1 MSLTPGTRLG
11 VYEVTAK
18 IGEGGMGE
26 VYQARDTTLDRDVAL
41 KVLPEAF
48 TADPDRLARFR
59 REAKVLASLNHP
71 NIGSIYGLEAA
82 GNTQALVLELIEG
95 PTLADRIAE
104 GPIRVDEALAI
115 AKQIAEALEA
125 AHEQGIVHRD
135 LKPANVKVKADG
147 TVKVLDFGLAKA
159 VASDTSGGSSTTSA
173 TISLTASATQMGM
186 VIGTAAYMAPEQAKG
201 QVVDHRADLW
211 AFGVVLLEMLT
222 GQQVFRGP
230 TVSESLARV
239 LERRPDLDALPS
251 DLPPMVR
258 RLLRRCLTKDRR
270 GRLQHA
276 GDARV
281 DLTEAVSDPGSDAI
295 VVPGAPRPGRHRVWQ
310 MSALIVMAV
319 ATAYVAGRW
328 TGDLESSSD
337 EFRRFALPLD
347 MEQRSF
353 RAGSSRNFGI
363 SPAGDV
369 VVFAVDPTR
378 GDPLYRRDLD
388 SVDTVAIPGTERGEA
403 PFFSPD
409 GRWVGFYVTTEATLK
424 RVSLSGGEPEPVAR
438 SASNL
443 LGASWGPDDMV
454 VFATGSTP
462 GLMRVPASGG
472 VPEPITTMADSQ
484 GRHGYPHHLPVGN
497 RLLFTIDD
505 VAGDLPMIAAVSV
518 DGGDPVELGIRGRE
532 PRYLSVGSA
541 GYLVYGQ
548 VEGLVAVPFD
558 PETLVVGGVPVS
570 VLAPVQ
576 IGNTAVHAT
585 FTTDGAAVF
594 LEPTI
599 EEQLRPMWVV
609 RDGSSSFVRGVEPGF
624 YREASLSVDGRL
636 VALSGLDVPLRI
648 QNLDTDELF
657 DVDSRGA
664 IYSRWAPDGTAV
676 AFSSNRTG
684 RFQMYTADISGS
696 GGAVPLTETDKATLV
711 GSWSRDGA
719 TVFFYDVDPQT
730 GRDIYAYDLD
740 DGRVT
745 PLLVTAADERAPM
758 VSPDGSFLAYLSDA
772 SGRFEVYVSS
782 LPGLEVTRQVSRDGG
797 TEPNWSAAGDELFY
811 RSDAGAMVAVPFRSA
826 PELSIGR
833 PLELFRDE
841 FLREEFGNTSYA
853 VTPDGRFMML
863 SAGEVS
869 ARGVQLQVALGFAD
883 ELHRLV
889 SEQQ

>member
-1 MSLTPGTRLG
+1 MSLNPGTRLG

-48 TADPDRLARFR
+48 TADPDRLARFQ

-71 NIGSIYGLEAA
+71 NIGAIYGLEAA
-82 GNTQALVLELIEG
+82 GDTQALVLELIEG

-104 GPIRVDEALAI
+104 GPIPVDEALTI
-115 AKQIAEALEA
+115 ARQIAEALEA

-135 LKPANVKVKADG
+135 LKPANVKVRPDG

-159 VASDTSGGSSTTSA
+159 ATAEASGTSGSESPTM
-173 TISLTASATQMGM
+173 SLTAATQMGM

-222 GQQVFRGP
+222 GEQVFRGP

-251 DLPPMVR
+251 DLPPVVR
-258 RLLRRCLTKDRR
+258 RLVRRCLTKDRR

-281 DLTEAVSDPGSDAI
+281 DLVEAVTAPESDAI
-295 VVPGAPRPGRHRVWQ
+295 VVSEAPRLGRHRVWQ
-310 MSALIVMAV
+310 MSALIAV
-319 ATAYVAGRW
+319 VVTAAYVAGRW
-328 TGDLESSSD
+328 TGDLESSST
-337 EFRRFALPLD
+337 EFRRLALPLG

-353 RAGSSRNFGI
+353 RAGSSRSFAI
-363 SPAGDV
+363 SPAGDT
-369 VVFAVDPTR
+369 VVFAVDPSR
-378 GDPLYRRDLD
+378 GETLYRRDLD
-388 SVDTVAIPGTERGEA
+388 GVNTVPIPGTERGDA

-424 RVSLSGGEPEPVAR
+424 RVSLSGGEPEPVAS

-443 LGASWGPDDMV
+443 LGASWGPDETI

-462 GLMRVPASGG
+462 GLMRVPTSGG
-472 VPEPITTMADSQ
+472 VPEPITTMSDSQ

-518 DGGDPVELGIRGRE
+518 DGGEPVELGIRGKE
-532 PRYLSVGSA
+532 PRYLSVGSV

-548 VEGLVAVPFD
+548 VEGLVAVSFD
-558 PETLVVGGVPVS
+558 PKTLEVGGVPVS

-576 IGNTAVHAT
+576 IGNTAVQAT
-585 FTTDGAAVF
+585 FTTDGTVVF
-594 LEPTI
+594 LEPTT
-599 EEQLRPMWVV
+599 EEQFQLMWVD
-609 RDGSSSFVRGVEPGF
+609 RDGSPSPVRGVEPGA
-624 YREASLSVDGRL
+624 YLEASLSVDGRV
-636 VALSGLDVPLRI
+636 VALSDRAGSLRI

-657 DVDSRGA
+657 TVDSRGGV
-664 IYSRWAPDGTAV
+664 YSRLAPDGTSL
-676 AFSSNRTG
+676 AFSSNLTG
-684 RFQMYTADISGS
+684 QFQIYTANISGS
-696 GGAVPLTETDKATLV
+696 GGAVPLAETDKASLV
-711 GSWSRDGA
+711 GSWSQDGA
-719 TVFFYDVDPQT
+719 TLFFYQVDPET
-730 GRDIYAYDLD
+730 NRDLYAYDLD

-745 PLLVTAADERAPM
+745 PLLVTPADERTPM
-758 VSPDGSFLAYLSDA
+758 ASPDGRFLAYLSDA

-782 LPGLEVTRQVSRDGG
+782 LPAFEVTRQVSRDGG
-797 TEPNWSAAGDELFY
+797 AEPSWSADGDELFY
-811 RSDAGAMVAVPFRSA
+811 RSDVGAMVAVPFRSA

-833 PLELFRDE
+833 PQELFGDE
-841 FLREEFGNTSYA
+841 FLREEFRNTSYA
-853 VTPDGRFMML
+853 VSPDGRFLML
-863 SAGEVS
+863 SADEAS
-869 ARGVQLQVALGFAD
+869 ARTVQLQVALGFAD

>member
-1 MSLTPGTRLG
+1 MALASGTRVG
-11 VYEVTAK
+11 IYEVTAT

-48 TADPDRLARFR
+48 TADPERLVRFQ

-71 NIGSIYGLEAA
+71 NIGGIYGLESSDE
-82 GNTQALVLELIEG
+82 TQALVLELIEG

-104 GPIRVDEALAI
+104 GPIPVDEALNI
-115 AKQIAEALEA
+115 ANQIAEALEA

-159 VASDTSGGSSTTSA
+159 VSSDASGGSATTSA
-173 TISLTASATQMGM
+173 TISLTGSATQMGM

-201 QVVDHRADLW
+201 QAVDHRADLW

-239 LERRPDLDALPS
+239 LERSPDLDALPA

-281 DLTEAVSDPGSDAI
+281 DLTEAVTNPGADAI
-295 VVPGAPRPGRHRVWQ
+295 VVPEVPQAGRHRVWQ
-310 MSALIVMAV
+310 MSALIVV
-319 ATAYVAGRW
+319 AATTAYVAGRW
-328 TGDLESSSD
+328 TGDFESSSN
-337 EFRRFALPLD
+337 EFRRFALPLEL
-347 MEQRSF
+347 EQRNF
-353 RAGSSRNFGI
+353 RTGSSRGFGI

-369 VVFAVDPTR
+369 VVFAGDPVR

-388 SVDTVAIPGTERGEA
+388 SVDTVPIPGTERGEA

-424 RVSLSGGEPEPVAR
+424 RVSLSGGEPESVAS

-472 VPEPITTMADSQ
+472 VPEPLTTMADSQ

-505 VAGDLPMIAAVSV
+505 VTGDLPVIAAVSV

-541 GYLVYGQ
+541 GYIVYGQ
-548 VEGLVAVPFD
+548 VDGLVAVSFD

-594 LEPTI
+594 LEPTTA
-599 EEQLRPMWVV
+599 EQFRPTWVV
-609 RDGSSSFVRGVEPGF
+609 RDGSSSLVRGVEPGP
-624 YREASLSVDGRL
+624 YRDVSLSADGRFM
-636 VALSGLDVPLRI
+636 ALSELDVPLRI

-657 DVDSRGA
+657 AVDSRGA
-664 IYSRWAPDGTAV
+664 IYPRWAPDGTAV

-696 GGAVPLTETDKATLV
+696 GGAVPLAEADKPRVIGA
-711 GSWSRDGA
+711 WARDGA
-719 TVFFYDVDPQT
+719 TLFFYEVDPET
-730 GRDIYAYDLD
+730 GRDVYAYDLD

-758 VSPDGSFLAYLSDA
+758 VSPDGRFLAYLSDT

-833 PLELFRDE
+833 PQELFRDE
-841 FLREEFGNTSYA
+841 FLRDQFGTANYA
-853 VTPDGRFMML
+853 VTSDGRFMML
-863 SAGEVS
+863 SAGEGA
-869 ARGVQLQVALGFAD
+869 ARSGQPQVAPGFAD

>member
-11 VYEVTAK
+11 IYEVTAK

-48 TADPDRLARFR
+48 TADPDRLARFQ

-104 GPIRVDEALAI
+104 GPIPVDEALAI

-125 AHEQGIVHRD
+125 AHEQDIVHRD

-281 DLTEAVSDPGSDAI
+281 DLTEAVTDLGSDAI

-310 MSALIVMAV
+310 MSAFIVMAV
-319 ATAYVAGRW
+319 VTAYVAGRW
-328 TGDLESSSD
+328 TGELESSSD

-353 RAGSSRNFGI
+353 SAGSPRSFGI

-369 VVFAVDPTR
+369 VVFVVDPNR

-424 RVSLSGGEPEPVAR
+424 RVSL
-438 SASNL
+438 
-443 LGASWGPDDMV
+443 
-454 VFATGSTP
+454 
-462 GLMRVPASGG
+462 SGG

-624 YREASLSVDGRL
+624 YREVSLSVDGRL
-636 VALSGLDVPLRI
+636 VALSGVDVPLRI

-740 DGRVT
+740 DGRAT

-826 PELSIGR
+826 PEMSIGR
-833 PLELFRDE
+833 PQELFRDE
-841 FLREEFGNTSYA
+841 FLREQFGNTSYA

-863 SAGEVS
+863 SAGEAS
-869 ARGVQLQVALGFAD
+869 AGGVQLQVALGFAD